1 MPTKKPK
8 PEVPEAWRNRIVD
21 YGEMTAAEI
30 AANPRNPKIHGD
42 AQRKAVS
49 ALLDDVGWVA
59 PLVINRSSGLLLDG
73 HMRLEQAAAR
83 GPIPVVFVELSD
95 DEEAEV
101 LALMDPI
108 GTMAAH
114 DQGALDALI
123 AGMDTSVD
131 LTDVLAG
138 MLPAEPA
145 EVAAPRRPAT
155 VRLKPLSRAHVLV
168 SLPLEQWADVADVID
183 KLAQI
188 PGIEVVSTM
197 SVN

>member
-114 DQGALDALI
+114 DQGALDVLI